1 MVKFV
6 IFDTC
11 ADAILAALP
20 AGAADDAATSLLV
33 SLLSGAIAGVGAA
46 IISQPADVVL
56 SKVAQGDG
64 SKDYVGQLPGGV
76 NQLALLQQAAGAI
89 VRKYGVSGLY
99 LGLPSRCLWSG
110 AIIAGQFF
118 LCAAAASPTRL
129 HGALFSLAHACT
141 SLARAAVASSH
152 LHRM

>member
-1 MVKFV
+1 MVKFL

-20 AGAADDAATSLLV
+20 AGASDDTFIALGV
-33 SLLSGAIAGVGAA
+33 SLISGAIAGVGAA
-46 IISQPADVVL
+46 VISHPADVVL

-64 SKDYVGQLPGGV
+64 SKDYVGQLPGRV
-76 NQLALLQQAAGAI
+76 NQLALLQQTAKVI
-89 VRKYGVSGLY
+89 IRKYGIQGLY

-118 LCAAAASPTRL
+118 LYDVFK
-129 HGALFSLAHACT
+129 GALHVTTADLTLFYDALG
-141 SLARAAVASSH
+141 
-152 LHRM
+152 